1 LPLNVEKLN
10 RMKAADVLLVNLKM
24 IQGTGDE
31 EINKTA
37 VEAANSDGKAQ
48 WLV

>member
-1 LPLNVEKLN
+1 MFSTLIENLNE
-10 RMKAADVLLVNLKM
+10 RIAR
-24 IQGTGDE
+24 DE